1 MTTEQKSLP
10 MAEPTYITGY
20 SHPPRLKEGARK
32 AIVIR
37 NIICESDGR
46 ILLKKGTTGLV
57 IPLRAQNLYV
67 LFEKHANWLFK
78 GFLWNHFPHFGA
90 ARLDQTYD
98 FFHHFTK
105 DGKTSVGTWHTY
117 ISFFDFEYMD

>member
-46 ILLKKGTTGLV
+46 ILLKKEQLALSYLCELKTYMSFSKSMQIGYLKVFFGTIFRTLV
-57 IPLRAQNLYV
+57 LHDWIR
-67 LFEKHANWLFK
+67 H
-78 GFLWNHFPHFGA
+78 
-90 ARLDQTYD
+90 TT
-98 FFHHFTK
+98 FFTILLK
-105 DGKTSVGTWHTY
+105 MAKQV
-117 ISFFDFEYMD
+117 